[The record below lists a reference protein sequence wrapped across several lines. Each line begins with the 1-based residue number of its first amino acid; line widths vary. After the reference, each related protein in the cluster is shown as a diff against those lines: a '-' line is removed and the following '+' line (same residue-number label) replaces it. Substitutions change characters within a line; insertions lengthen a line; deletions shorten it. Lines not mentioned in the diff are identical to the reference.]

1 MMALR
6 IAVNILLAVLLL
18 VAAGALLMTDAYL
31 VRDMVF
37 EGAALWLLALSLGLW
52 AAFAA
57 VIAHG
62 LGRGMLAPPPNS
74 TFKWDPIYVDPTY
87 QGLAGALWVFSGA
100 RHFMLSVG
108 VCTRQLSAMT

>member
-57 VIAHG
+57 VIAHS

-87 QGLAGALWVFSGA
+87 QGALLVRYGYLVVPAILCLVLACVLAS
-100 RHFMLSVG
+100 
-108 VCTRQLSAMT
+108 